1 MIDNE
6 INLEEAEFQQQV
18 QQLKPSISSVL
29 MSRIKPVQ
37 KTLIYVCVSFNS
49 KNGEYV
55 SVSPLT
61 AAGVN
66 YLVNQEVDAV
76 NELRKEKD
84 SEFNRIQT
92 AVLV

>member
-1 MIDNE
+1 VKATMINDD
-6 INLEEAEFQQQV
+6 ISSEEAEFQQQV
-18 QQLKPSISSVL
+18 EQLKPSISSIFNEPYQAGTENIDIRMRQL
-29 MSRIKPVQ
+29 
-37 KTLIYVCVSFNS
+37 LIP

-76 NELRKEKD
+76 NEL
-84 SEFNRIQT
+84 
-92 AVLV
+92 